1 MFRLLKTRWIELATF
16 GFVCLLASILRLFL
30 SPLEV
35 MLISFSVGSLGYMAL
50 VLLIFIPLDHDALS
64 KHVTRFDHG
73 HLTVMALGWAAII
86 GVFIAICG
94 FLGLDGQSNLE
105 ITISISAITIAWILL
120 HFIGAIHYTH
130 TQYGGDGP
138 DKCDLTFPG
147 ENSGL
152 FIDMLYFSF
161 TVGMTFATSDVEV
174 NTSQMRVLVL
184 VHAVASFLF
193 NLFIFAI
200 AVAAIS
206 GLLSI

>member
-1 MFRLLKTRWIELATF
+1 MLKLIKTRRIELVTLGVTCAF
-16 GFVCLLASILRLFL
+16 AFVLHLFFT
-30 SPLEV
+30 PLQV
-35 MLISFSVGSLGYMAL
+35 MLMSFSVGSLIYMAL
-50 VLLIFIPLDHDALS
+50 KLIVFIPLDHEALS
-64 KHVTRFDHG
+64 KRVSRLDHG

-94 FLGLDGQSNLE
+94 FMGVDGQSSLE
-105 ITISISAITIAWILL
+105 IIISISAITVAWILL

-138 DKCDLTFPG
+138 DKCDLGFPG
-147 ENSGL
+147 DTPGL
-152 FIDMLYFSF
+152 FVDMLYFSF
-161 TVGMTFATSDVEV
+161 TVGMTFGTSDVEV
-174 NTSQMRVLVL
+174 KTSQMRFLVL

-206 GLLSI
+206 GVLRL

>member
-1 MFRLLKTRWIELATF
+1 MLKLIKSRWIELVTLGLVSALA
-16 GFVCLLASILRLFL
+16 FVLHLFL

-35 MLISFSVGSLGYMAL
+35 MLISFSAASLIYMVL
-50 VLLIFIPLDHDALS
+50 VLIVFIPLDHEALS
-64 KHVTRFDHG
+64 QRVTRFDRG
-73 HLTVMALGWAAII
+73 HVTVMALGWAAII

-94 FLGLDGQSNLE
+94 FMGLDGQSNFE

-130 TQYGGDGP
+130 TEYGGDGP
-138 DKCDLTFPG
+138 DKSDLTFPG
-147 ENSGL
+147 KTSGR

-161 TVGMTFATSDVEV
+161 TVGMTFGTSDVEV
-174 NTSQMRVLVL
+174 NTSQMRLLVL
-184 VHAVASFLF
+184 IHAVASFLF

-200 AVAAIS
+200 AVAAVS

>member
-1 MFRLLKTRWIELATF
+1 MLRLIKTRWIELATF
-16 GFVCLLASILRLFL
+16 GFVCSLASILQLFF

-35 MLISFSVGSLGYMAL
+35 MLICFSAGSLFYMVVVL
-50 VLLIFIPLDHDALS
+50 VVFIPLDHEALS
-64 KHVTRFDHG
+64 KRVTRFDQG

-94 FLGLDGQSNLE
+94 FMGLDGRSNFE
-105 ITISISAITIAWILL
+105 ITISISAITIAWVLL

-147 ENSGL
+147 KTPGV

-174 NTSQMRVLVL
+174 NTSQMRILVL

-206 GLLSI
+206 GLLSL

>member
-1 MFRLLKTRWIELATF
+1 MLRHIKIRWIELTTL
-16 GFVCLLASILRLFL
+16 GFVCTFASILQVFF

-35 MLISFSVGSLGYMAL
+35 MLMSFSVGSLLYMGL
-50 VLLIFIPLDHDALS
+50 VVIVFLPLDHDALS
-64 KHVTRFDHG
+64 KRVTRFDCG

-94 FLGLDGQSNLE
+94 FIGLEGQSNFE
-105 ITISISAITIAWILL
+105 ITISISAITIAWVLL

-130 TQYGGDGP
+130 TQYGGEGP

-147 ENSGL
+147 KTPGL

-174 NTSQMRVLVL
+174 NTSQMRFLVL

-206 GLLSI
+206 RMLGI

>member
-1 MFRLLKTRWIELATF
+1 MLRLVKTRWIELATL
-16 GFVCLLASILRLFL
+16 GFVCALAAVLHIFFP
-30 SPLEV
+30 PLEV
-35 MLISFSVGSLGYMAL
+35 MLLSFSLGSLLYMAL
-50 VLLIFIPLDHDALS
+50 VLFVFIPLDHTALS
-64 KHVTRFDHG
+64 KRVTQFDHG
-73 HLTVMALGWAAII
+73 HLTVMGLGWAAII

-94 FLGLDGQSNLE
+94 FMGLDGQTNFE
-105 ITISISAITIAWILL
+105 ITISISAITIAWVLL

-138 DKCDLTFPG
+138 DKCDLIFPG
-147 ENSGL
+147 ETPGL
-152 FIDMLYFSF
+152 FADMLYFSF

-174 NTSQMRVLVL
+174 TTSQMRFLVL
-184 VHAVASFLF
+184 THAVASFLF